1 MFRLSIIAILCLSN
15 SACYYMQAASG
26 QWQVLQKREPIDAVI
41 ADPETP
47 PALAGRLQLLVEARD
62 FSVDQLGLPDNK
74 SYRSFAQ
81 IERDYV
87 VWNVIAAPEFSLLP
101 RQWCFPIAGCVA
113 YRGYFAE
120 RDAEKAAERLSRK
133 GFDVAV
139 GGVVAYSTL
148 GNFDDPILSSM
159 LQWRDHDL
167 VALLFHELA
176 HQVVYVK
183 DDTAFNESFATAV
196 EQLGL
201 QRWLAETGDAGAY
214 AQYLDRRRHRDAI
227 SQAIVE
233 ARTDLAAIYQLDLDV
248 SEMRAQ
254 KQQRLQQLAGEIR
267 SITDAAGVSLSG
279 WMSGDLNNAH
289 LVSTALYEG
298 LVPQFQALFR
308 DCGSEFECFYAAAAR
323 LADLDREARD
333 RVLATG
339 DLRRF
344 ASGADEE

>member
-1 MFRLSIIAILCLSN
+1 MLRLLIIAILCLSN

-26 QWQVLQKREPIDAVI
+26 QWRVLQKREPINAVI

-87 VWNVIAAPEFSLLP
+87 VWNVIAAPEFSLQP
-101 RQWCFPIAGCVA
+101 RQWCFPVAGCVA
-113 YRGYFAE
+113 YRGYFAQ

-201 QRWLAETGDAGAY
+201 QRWLQVTGEAGAY
-214 AQYLDRRRHRDAI
+214 TQYLERRRHRDAI
-227 SQAIVE
+227 S
-233 ARTDLAAIYQLDLDV
+233 AAIEKARSELTTIYRRDLDV
-248 SEMRAQ
+248 DEMRAQ
-254 KQQRLQQLAGEIR
+254 KQRRLQQLASEIR
-267 SITDAAGVSLSG
+267 SITNAAGISLSG

-298 LVPQFQALFR
+298 YVPQFKTLF
-308 DCGSEFECFYAAAAR
+308 DACDDDFDCFYAAAAR
-323 LADLDREARD
+323 LADLDKEARD
-333 RVLATG
+333 PVLATG
-339 DLRRF
+339 ELRRF